1 MAIVY
6 KAERGDKKEEIRK
19 RKQDR
24 RRQEIGDRR
33 GDRGG
38 DRGGE
43 VLVTGTPGGVG
54 FKRNP
59 PIYLK
64 ECDKVD
70 ITISEIGTLS
80 NTLQNEVL

>member
-1 MAIVY
+1 MQSASLRQLILDLRFLISYVS
-6 KAERGDKKEEIRK
+6 KALPWRAGD
-19 RKQDR
+19 
-24 RRQEIGDRR
+24 
-33 GDRGG
+33 
-38 DRGGE
+38 

-64 ECDKVD
+64 EGDKVD